1 MFFFTMC
8 DSSKSCGAA
17 GICAV
22 RVSMV
27 FWKLGLRLSSNF
39 TAKLAVIS
47 PKDEAKHGEISSMDH
62 FAKTHNTNKKIRQTH
77 TVSQNTYSFH
87 SFIEPVFGLP
97 QIPWNPSWSPSEE
110 NGRSQ
115 TKTLS
120 WRVMRRKNAG
130 LNIILNP
137 SGEMKA
143 SYVHIRS
150 IYSILVAHPKGG
162 MAIWFHQQPATRWS
176 ILWLSHSLD
185 HIKSSLNPSFL
196 LLNL

>member
-47 PKDEAKHGEISSMDH
+47 SKDEAKHGEISSMDH

-143 SYVHIRS
+143 SWLPTYILDPS
-150 IYSILVAHPKGG
+150 IQFWLLTPKGAWLYG
-162 MAIWFHQQPATRWS
+162 FTSNQQPGGQFCDCH
-176 ILWLSHSLD
+176 ILWTTSNH
-185 HIKSSLNPSFL
+185 P
-196 LLNL
+196 

>member
-1 MFFFTMC
+1 MPPFPRCFVQHSHIRKPWQGCLMLESAHGQFSMAILSNQKAIHFFYHVWFL
-8 DSSKSCGAA
+8 KSCGAA

-47 PKDEAKHGEISSMDH
+47 PKDEAEHGEISSMNH
-62 FAKTHNTNKKIRQTH
+62 FAKKKIRQMH
-77 TVSQNTYSFH
+77 TVSQNTYSVH

-120 WRVMRRKNAG
+120 WRVMRRK
-130 LNIILNP
+130 
-137 SGEMKA
+137 MR
-143 SYVHIRS
+143 V
-150 IYSILVAHPKGG
+150 
-162 MAIWFHQQPATRWS
+162 WT
-176 ILWLSHSLD
+176 
-185 HIKSSLNPSFL
+185 SS
-196 LLNL
+196 